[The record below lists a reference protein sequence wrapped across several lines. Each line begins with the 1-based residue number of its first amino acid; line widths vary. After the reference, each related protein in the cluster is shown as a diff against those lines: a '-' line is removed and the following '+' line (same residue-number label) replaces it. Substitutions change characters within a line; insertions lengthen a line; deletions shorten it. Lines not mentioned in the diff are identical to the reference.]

1 MLKVEIHFKRQI
13 GEQWS
18 KWFDGSTLSH
28 LDDETFLSG
37 LVKVI

>member
-18 KWFDGSTLSH
+18 KWFDGDHQPSH
-28 LDDETFLSG
+28 IVPAIARE
-37 LVKVI
+37 